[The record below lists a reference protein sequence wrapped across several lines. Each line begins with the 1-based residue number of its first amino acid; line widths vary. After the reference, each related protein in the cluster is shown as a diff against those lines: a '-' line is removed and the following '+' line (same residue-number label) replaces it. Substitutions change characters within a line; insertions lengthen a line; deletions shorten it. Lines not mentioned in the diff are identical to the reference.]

1 MAERHLNLSVQR
13 PPVLFDKER
22 PARCRPDR
30 SADLERTAY
39 RSSAS
44 RRASETCEARVQRTA
59 TGPHAARRGHRL
71 RASIG
76 ITESA
81 PRITRQR
88 AATAGRVAYR
98 QGSRWQE
105 ATERQLSEVTD
116 EPGRLAQRPFM
127 SYWHTVAAIAVPAAE
142 REPHGFCVRCSHSG
156 QPTTPP
162 PVRVEPGRYGE
173 SRVAAQ
179 RLL

>member
-1 MAERHLNLSVQR
+1 MSVPNSR
-13 PPVLFDKER
+13 PPTDSIK
-22 PARCRPDR
+22 
-30 SADLERTAY
+30 
-39 RSSAS
+39 
-44 RRASETCEARVQRTA
+44 A
-59 TGPHAARRGHRL
+59 TGDAVTAANEPGRARAYAQVSPAASAVPDPSDALLIAAQPRGQVALAASPWTDSLRRVSSRSGSL
-71 RASIG
+71 TIG
-76 ITESA
+76 A
-81 PRITRQR
+81 TRWP
-88 AATAGRVAYR
+88 AGK
-98 QGSRWQE
+98 
-105 ATERQLSEVTD
+105 TERQLSEVTD